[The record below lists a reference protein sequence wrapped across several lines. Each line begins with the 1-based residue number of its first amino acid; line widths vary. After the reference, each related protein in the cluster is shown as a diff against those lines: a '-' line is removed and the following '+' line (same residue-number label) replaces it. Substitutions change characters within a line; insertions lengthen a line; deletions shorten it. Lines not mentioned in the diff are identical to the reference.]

1 MDGEKAP
8 VPLLKD
14 MFGSERR
21 KAKVPLPSLALFR
34 LPTWTCCFVRQ
45 VDISAILR
53 PDFSSPPSCLVI
65 Q

>member
-21 KAKVPLPSLALFR
+21 KAKVRLPSLAVSCML
-34 LPTWTCCFVRQ
+34 TWTCCFVRHI
-45 VDISAILR
+45 DISASVR
-53 PDFSSPPSCLVI
+53 PDFSSPPSCHVI